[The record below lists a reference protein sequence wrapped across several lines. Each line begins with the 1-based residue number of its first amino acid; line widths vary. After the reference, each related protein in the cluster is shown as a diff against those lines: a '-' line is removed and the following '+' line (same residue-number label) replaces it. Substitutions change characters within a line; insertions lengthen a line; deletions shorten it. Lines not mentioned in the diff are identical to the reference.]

1 MENFEEIFLAVING
15 EVPLRKLKEKY
26 GVGVK
31 QFKAECD
38 RRFPIGTPE
47 REKLTAILK
56 ANKSNPQRIE
66 IKPEILAKTVD
77 GLISGEIPTLSEAS
91 GEIGVDIQTLQ
102 EHILD
107 YINKADDEIKRR
119 YIEYEAKKHPNY
131 SHINFKSLVIE
142 MIRMQETQS
151 AMANKYGIPT
161 RTVSRELA
169 KLEKDEDFAPVY
181 RIAKELASRQMKHGN
196 SRVENKTKM
205 FNPFEQSLID
215 DTLDFYDEGPIVIGI
230 PKTERAT
237 RYEKAKELMKK
248 RKALGKMTNKEAAR
262 KLGVS
267 VSTLRRARIT
277 IANYENLQGG
287 EEKDVEPGTPSGEE
301 R

>member
-1 MENFEEIFLAVING
+1 MKNFEEIFLAVING
-15 EVPLRKLKEKY
+15 EIPLRKLKEKY
-26 GVGVK
+26 GVGIK
-31 QFKAECD
+31 QFKSECD

-56 ANKSNPQRIE
+56 ANKSKPQRVE

-77 GLISGEIPTLSEAS
+77 GLISGEIPTVSEAS
-91 GEIGVDIQTLQ
+91 TEIGVDIQTLQ
-102 EHILD
+102 EHMLD
-107 YINKADDEIKRR
+107 YINNADNALKRQ

-131 SHINFKSLVIE
+131 SHINFKALVIE

-196 SRVENKTKM
+196 CRVENKTRM
-205 FNPFEQSLID
+205 FNEFEQSLIN
-215 DTLDFYDEGPIVIGI
+215 DTLNFYDEGPIIIGT
-230 PKTERAT
+230 PKTERET
-237 RYEKAKELMKK
+237 KYEKAKKLMQQRQEL
-248 RKALGKMTNKEAAR
+248 GEITNKEAAR

-267 VSTLRRARIT
+267 ISTLRRARIT
-277 IANYENLQGG
+277 VEDYENLKGN
-287 EEKDVEPGTPSGEE
+287 EKEPVGEE